1 MNGRKK
7 LWKDTPARALRGERP
22 KSPDSAYS
30 NFEEISQNGSDD
42 EYAEHPIPAKR
53 SQKKQ
58 HKTAKRSRKN
68 PGEVMPAPSPE
79 AGPSTRTT
87 GAFGQYD
94 QSWPLERF
102 LRIMQEVPEKPA
114 PSEKYSTPVAW
125 TDVPDVGQTNEGSE
139 SLHIAAIKH
148 KAFVL
153 QRLANAE
160 GECFSLPTH
169 AVPHASQP

>member
-1 MNGRKK
+1 MLLPLSLTNANFSPVQSVSCPSKYVIRCVDQRPVRLAIQAEFETSCLDADGLIVVLQHYSLVSFIVLVSRIMNGRKK

-58 HKTAKRSRKN
+58 QKTAKRSRKN

-87 GAFGQYD
+87 GAFGQ
-94 QSWPLERF
+94 
-102 LRIMQEVPEKPA
+102 
-114 PSEKYSTPVAW
+114 
-125 TDVPDVGQTNEGSE
+125 
-139 SLHIAAIKH
+139 
-148 KAFVL
+148 
-153 QRLANAE
+153 
-160 GECFSLPTH
+160 C
-169 AVPHASQP
+169 